1 VEAAEETVIILS
13 RPAQGSHTGM
23 LHLDRTRSSLD
34 PAVDVEEK
42 SGPVP
47 MTDGRVRLRVLV
59 DRSAVEIFANGKP
72 LTARVYPTL
81 GGERVT
87 LAATEGSVRLLSFDA
102 WTMAGVFGSTRSRLP
117 ERK

>member
-1 VEAAEETVIILS
+1 VE
-13 RPAQGSHTGM
+13 
-23 LHLDRTRSSLD
+23 D
-34 PAVDVEEK
+34 K
-42 SGPVP
+42 SGPLP
-47 MTDGRVRLRVLV
+47 MMDGRVRLRVLV

-72 LTARVYPTL
+72 LTARIYPTL

-102 WTMAGVFGSTRSRLP
+102 WTMAEVFEETRSLLP